1 VANSVA
7 CTPERLAI
15 AALIVAA
22 LVLGPASTASSS
34 EGGPQQL
41 CFGHRATITEPDSA
55 TVEGTDDPDVI
66 ITGGRKSQID
76 GKGGADLICAG
87 GNKDLVKGGP
97 GADKIAGDDGGD
109 VLYGSGGDDKLLG
122 GTSVDHL
129 DGGSGHDICIGGP
142 GADFAA
148 SDRCDRIRGADAS

>member
-1 VANSVA
+1 VASSVA
-7 CTPERLAI
+7 CTSRRI
-15 AALIVAA
+15 AAAA
-22 LVLGPASTASSS
+22 LVAAGRAFALAPSASSR
-34 EGGPQQL
+34 GGAEEL

-66 ITGGRKSQID
+66 VTGGRKSQID

-97 GADKIAGDDGGD
+97 GADKLAGDDGGD

-129 DGGSGHDICIGGP
+129 DGGSGHDVCIGGP
-142 GADFAA
+142 GSDFAA
-148 SDRCDRIRGADAS
+148 AIRCDRIRGADAS